1 MTGTHGTTESAG
13 PVPGPVAPEET
24 EATGRPDAD
33 PAAMAAVTRAVRAA
47 LPPDSVIDD
56 HVRLRTYECDGLA
69 HYKVIPSLVVLPETT
84 EQVAAVV
91 RACSEHG
98 VPFVARGSGTGLSGG
113 ALPRADG
120 VLIVT
125 SRMRAIREV
134 RREDQRA
141 VVEPGVINLDITK
154 AATTAGYYFA
164 PDPSSQQICSIGGNL
179 AENSGGAHCLKYGFT
194 TNHVVGAEF
203 VTPQGEIVQLGGP
216 APDTPGYD
224 LLGAVVGSEGTLG
237 VATAVTVRL
246 IRLPED
252 VRTLLAGFAST
263 DEAGA
268 ATSAIIGAG
277 IVPAAI
283 EMMDALAIEAAEA
296 ATHCGYP
303 AGAGAVLVIELDGA
317 RAEVDH
323 EFAEVERLCQEHGS
337 FELRVAVDPAER
349 ALIWKGRKSAFAAVG
364 RISPDYIVQDGVIP
378 RTSLPQ
384 VLRAIADLSSSSG
397 VRVANVF
404 HAGDGN
410 LHPLVLFDDSIEGAG
425 KAAEKVSGA
434 ILDLCISSGGS
445 ITGEHGVGI
454 DKAAYMPRMF
464 SEEDLD
470 TMQLV
475 RCAFDPGNIANPGK
489 VFPTPRLCG
498 EVPGRHRGAH
508 PLVEAGL
515 AEQF

>member
-1 MTGTHGTTESAG
+1 MSVTHGTETTAG
-13 PVPGPVAPEET
+13 PVPGPVPPEET
-24 EATGRPDAD
+24 GATGTGGPD
-33 PAAMAAVTRAVRAA
+33 PGAMAAVTAAARAA
-47 LPPDSVIDD
+47 LPPDGVIDD

-69 HYKVIPSLVVLPETT
+69 HYKVTPALVVLPETA

-91 RACSEHG
+91 RACHEHG
-98 VPFVARGSGTGLSGG
+98 IPFVARGSGTGLSGG

-125 SRMRAIREV
+125 ARMRTIREI
-134 RREDQRA
+134 RAADQRA
-141 VVEPGVINLDITK
+141 LVEPGVINLDVTR
-154 AATTAGYYFA
+154 AATPEGYYFA

-194 TNHVVGAEF
+194 TNHVLAAEF
-203 VTPQGEIVQLGGP
+203 VTPQGEIVRLGSP
-216 APDTPGYD
+216 APDAPGYD

-237 VATAVTVRL
+237 IATAVTVRL
-246 IRLPED
+246 VRLPED
-252 VRTLLAGFAST
+252 VRTLLAGFRST
-263 DEAGA
+263 DDAGA

-296 ATHCGYP
+296 ATHCDYP
-303 AGAGAVLVIELDGA
+303 PGAGAVLIVEVDGA
-317 RAEVDH
+317 RAEVEH
-323 EFAEVERLCQEHGS
+323 ELAEAERLCREHGAV
-337 FELRVAVDPAER
+337 ELRVAVDPADR

-378 RTSLPQ
+378 RTALPE
-384 VLRAIADLSSSSG
+384 VLRAITDVSTSSG

-410 LHPLVLFDDSIEGAG
+410 LHPLVLFDDAVQGAG
-425 KAAEKVSGA
+425 EAAEKVSGA
-434 ILDLCISSGGS
+434 ILDLCISHGGS

-464 SEEDLD
+464 SDDDLD

-475 RCAFDPGNIANPGK
+475 RCAFDPSGVANPGK

-498 EVPGRHRGAH
+498 EVPGKRQGAH
-508 PLVEAGL
+508 PLVEAGQ
-515 AEQF
+515 AEAF